1 MPAIPPHSPSAAR
14 PEERH
19 SPARALEAR
28 PQIEKDL
35 KAGESRALLAQRA
48 ILALHVIAW
57 TLYRNNEPWAIE
69 LIAEINANR
78 THRGLISHAQT
89 DGVSEVVEFVRA
101 VCGAHGHVRRSR
113 R

>member
-14 PEERH
+14 PEEHR

-35 KAGESRALLAQRA
+35 KAGESCALLAQRA
-48 ILALHVIAW
+48 NLAILVIAW
-57 TLYRNNEPWAIE
+57 TRNRNNKRWAIE

-78 THRGLISHAQT
+78 THRGLIYHAQN
-89 DGVSEVVEFVRA
+89 DGMIEVIEFVRE
-101 VCGAHGHVRRSR
+101 VCGAHRHVR
-113 R
+113 